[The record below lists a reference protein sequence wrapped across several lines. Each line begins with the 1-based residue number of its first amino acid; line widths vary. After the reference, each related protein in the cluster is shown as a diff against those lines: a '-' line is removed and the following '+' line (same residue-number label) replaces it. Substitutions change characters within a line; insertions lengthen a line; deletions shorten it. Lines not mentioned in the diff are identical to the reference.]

1 MMNEVSHVRSWKA
14 VSALEKMHRAEGR
27 ESRVLWGSFY
37 SFFKWCALQ
46 DRPTEK
52 VAIEQRLEEIE
63 GVCVPGRG
71 DCSGVLRGRFWIV

>member
-1 MMNEVSHVRSWKA
+1 MMNKVSHVRSWKV

-27 ESRVLWGSFY
+27 ASGVLWSSFY
-37 SFFKWCALQ
+37 SLFKWRALQ

-63 GVCVPGRG
+63 GVCVPGG
-71 DCSGVLRGRFWIV
+71 GNCSGVLRGCFWIV